1 MLLGVQIDDW
11 VGCVFQLP
19 RPVIYTFILG
29 CGQHSLK
36 QYRVE
41 LRKACHEGLREAG
54 LTEDRHASDGAI
66 GKFKSIDDK
75 DHGMHLIRVFP
86 KRSPETSHPV
96 ELGERATVDEE
107 VADVQVD
114 NALAM
119 GKHLDLYS
127 MLGLCEFLSTL
138 LPILQAGSKG
148 KKLLN
153 AGLEP
158 ERLQLRAFESLEEL
172 QEFWKRGFKA
182 LKTMLSEKRTVSS
195 ETKSAFLILMDL
207 MEEQSKSEERSKSS
221 AEMRQMIEQ
230 FAVDDRNPAA
240 KGLLEKECEL
250 KKILVD

>member
-1 MLLGVQIDDW
+1 M
-11 VGCVFQLP
+11 
-19 RPVIYTFILG
+19 IYTFILG

-54 LTEDRHASDGAI
+54 LLEDRHASDGAI

-86 KRSPETSHPV
+86 KRSQVDHPIELPET
-96 ELGERATVDEE
+96 ATVDEE
-107 VADVQVD
+107 VADLQVD
-114 NALAM
+114 NVLAM
-119 GKHLDLYS
+119 GKNLDLYS

-148 KKLLN
+148 KKLLKD
-153 AGLEP
+153 GSEP
-158 ERLQLRAFESLEEL
+158 EQLQLRAFESLEEL
-172 QEFWKRGFKA
+172 QEFWKRAFKA
-182 LKTMLSEKRTVSS
+182 LKAMLSETKTVSS
-195 ETKSAFLILMDL
+195 ETKSAFLVLMDL
-207 MEEQSKSEERSKSS
+207 MEEQSKSEERLKSS